1 VPLRTI
7 CWLLLAIVGGSTI
20 GFKLALPGSDSAPAA
35 ASAQSAASGPAPPFT
50 FAPPGGRRV
59 VHSTGLDTSGP
70 QSTPGLRPLTAS
82 QDQSV
87 GRSDTSTP
95 AGETP
100 AIGFDAPYVSD
111 LRFLA
116 LPGIPTSP
124 TTTTPADTTTTT
136 PAAPVGPPPEIE
148 NVHTTALTPFSATI
162 AWRTSVPASSR
173 IAYGLDAPVIW
184 TPASG
189 ASTEHQATLT
199 GLGFDDSYKLAVT
212 AVNDGGAARVAEF
225 VLTTPSLSGP
235 VQMTTSN
242 GAILLNGQPSF
253 PKLVWAQCPDAAAGN
268 LAVGIDLFM
277 GNGCGTG
284 AQLAKWVAGRAFVL
298 ANAQSDAAGRAGTVG
313 THLPDEWDTH
323 LPGDFTTADALR
335 LVPPTPGSG
344 PRFLTLTNHFYS
356 RASPLPQGKGMYP
369 ALAASADVLGFDL
382 YPLQNWCRFDSF
394 GDVFDSQLDLVAL
407 GRGRPTFQ
415 WIEARRMDC
424 FGDQLDPT
432 PQTVRAEAWLSI
444 AGGAHAIGYFPN
456 NWSLDVGAEI
466 ARTNHE
472 IQSLAPALVEPAIAA
487 SVAPESVVKVGA
499 REHNGAVYVIA
510 VNASRNAAASQ
521 INVPALGD
529 RVLQSLDGMHT
540 VTARSGS
547 FTDSFAPLEV
557 RIYVASPFQG

>member
-20 GFKLALPGSDSAPAA
+20 GFKLALPGSESAPVA
-35 ASAQSAASGPAPPFT
+35 ASADTAAGGPAPPFT

-59 VHSTGLDTSGP
+59 VHSLGLDTGGG
-70 QSTPGLRPLTAS
+70 QSTPGLQAVSRAQGQSFSKNETA
-82 QDQSV
+82 
-87 GRSDTSTP
+87 TP
-95 AGETP
+95 TRGAP
-100 AIGFDAPYVSD
+100 AAGFDSPYVSD
-111 LRFLA
+111 LRFLT
-116 LPGIPTSP
+116 LPGLPTIPATTSP
-124 TTTTPADTTTTT
+124 ETITTSTPA
-136 PAAPVGPPPEIE
+136 PAGPPPAIE
-148 NVHTTALTPFSATI
+148 EVHTTALTPFSATI
-162 AWRTSVPASSR
+162 AWRTSVAASSR

-184 TPASG
+184 AGETV
-189 ASTEHQATLT
+189 ASTEHEATLT
-199 GLGFDDSYKLAVT
+199 GLAFDNSYKLAVT
-212 AVNDGGAARVAEF
+212 AVNDGGVAQVAEF
-225 VLTTPSLSGP
+225 ILTTPALSGP

-242 GAILLNGQPSF
+242 GAILLNGQPVF
-253 PKLVWAQCPDAAAGN
+253 PKLVWAQCPDAVAGN
-268 LAVGIDLFM
+268 LSVGIDLFM

-284 AQLAKWVAGRAFVL
+284 AELAKRVAGRAFVL
-298 ANAQSDAAGRAGTVG
+298 ANAQADAAGRAGTVG

-323 LPGDFTTADALR
+323 LPGDLTTADAVR

-356 RASPLPQGKGMYP
+356 RASALPQGKGMYP

-424 FGDQLDPT
+424 SDSQLDPS
-432 PQTVRAEAWLSI
+432 PETVRAEAWLSI

-456 NWSLDVGAEI
+456 NWSADVGAEI

-472 IQSLAPALVEPAIAA
+472 IQSLAPALVEPPIAA
-487 SVAPESVVKVGA
+487 SVAPDSVVKVGA
-499 REHNGAVYVIA
+499 RDHNGAVYVIA
-510 VNASRNAAASQ
+510 VNASRNATTSE
-521 INVPALGD
+521 INVPTVGD
-529 RVLQSLDGMHT
+529 RVLRSLDGLHT
-540 VTARSGS
+540 ITARSGS